1 MAAPMS
7 VRLGEETR
15 RRVARIARRKGASP
29 ATILRKVIE
38 EWAEQEESVYRPYDA
53 IADLIGV
60 VRGGDPT
67 RSTWS
72 SAKIAR
78 LLKNRRKRT

>member
-1 MAAPMS
+1 MTAPVS

-15 RRVARIARRKGASP
+15 RKIARIARRTKVRP
-29 ATILRKVIE
+29 ATLMRQAIE
-38 EWAEQEESVYRPYDA
+38 KMAEQEDLQISPYER
-53 IADLIGV
+53 IKDLIGV
-60 VRGGDPT
+60 ARGGDRT

-78 LLKNRRKRT
+78 LLKARRRNS